1 MIITKPIPY
10 PKIIPANHMEGPEGI
25 RNTGNKARD
34 AVSTRERTGR
44 PKAVAS
50 HSIIGKRTYNK
61 ID

>member
-1 MIITKPIPY
+1 
-10 PKIIPANHMEGPEGI
+10 MEGPEGI